1 MKYSNFKHSR
11 QFTITLEKDDF
22 ERFQRL
28 YPSLAGAFLR
38 RCVVRALQDSSFFA
52 DIFFTTTDSLYR
64 ASCAEDADNE

>member
-1 MKYSNFKHSR
+1 MKHSNFKRSR

-52 DIFFTTTDSLYR
+52 DVFFSTADSLYR
-64 ASCAEDADNE
+64 SSCLEDINNE

>member
-1 MKYSNFKHSR
+1 MKHSNFKRSR

-52 DIFFTTTDSLYR
+52 DIFFSTADSLNR
-64 ASCAEDADNE
+64 ASHAKEIDNE